1 MTFTSNGENV
11 TIFRQYDRAGLDR
24 EYDNAAK
31 VSVEMLKSYRASWA
45 ETSRRARETIPC
57 DLDLAYGPSPGERL
71 DIFRPGQI
79 GPAPVQ
85 IYIHG
90 GYWISN
96 DKSDCSYV
104 ALGFVGAGY
113 VTVVINYALIPAVGM
128 AEQVR
133 QCRAAIRW
141 IAENIHRYGADPEHI
156 YVTGHSAG
164 GHLAVMLL
172 TDPELPGGHVKGITS
187 LSGLYDLK
195 PVQLSFVNEK
205 LGLSE
210 TDVTELSPVLLQPR
224 LTTPR
229 LLLTIGRDEGEEYI
243 RQMNDLAAAW
253 RRFMPHLTAV
263 IIPGTNHFSMRAA
276 LVDADSDI
284 SRLIRREMEQ
294 SDRSEEDRLSR

>member
-96 DKSDCSYV
+96 DKSD
-104 ALGFVGAGY
+104 
-113 VTVVINYALIPAVGM
+113 
-128 AEQVR
+128 
-133 QCRAAIRW
+133 
-141 IAENIHRYGADPEHI
+141 
-156 YVTGHSAG
+156 
-164 GHLAVMLL
+164 
-172 TDPELPGGHVKGITS
+172 
-187 LSGLYDLK
+187 
-195 PVQLSFVNEK
+195 
-205 LGLSE
+205 
-210 TDVTELSPVLLQPR
+210 
-224 LTTPR
+224 
-229 LLLTIGRDEGEEYI
+229 
-243 RQMNDLAAAW
+243 
-253 RRFMPHLTAV
+253 
-263 IIPGTNHFSMRAA
+263 
-276 LVDADSDI
+276 
-284 SRLIRREMEQ
+284 
-294 SDRSEEDRLSR
+294 

>member
-1 MTFTSNGENV
+1 MIV
-11 TIFRQYDRAGLDR
+11 TVFRQYDRAALDR

-31 VSVEMLKSYRASWA
+31 VPAETLKSFRARWA
-45 ETSRRARETIPC
+45 EQSRRARETIPC
-57 DLDLAYGPSPGERL
+57 DLDLSYGPSAGEKL
-71 DIFRPGQI
+71 DIFRPRQFGL
-79 GPAPVQ
+79 APVQ

-104 ALGFVGAGY
+104 ALGFISAGY

-133 QCRAAIRW
+133 QCRAAVRWVAQNIRG
-141 IAENIHRYGADPEHI
+141 YGGDPERI

-172 TDPELPGGHVKGITS
+172 TDPEPPRGQIKGIAS

-195 PVQLSFVNEK
+195 PIKLSFVNEK
-205 LGLSE
+205 LALSE
-210 TDVTELSPVLLQPR
+210 TDVTSLSPVLLQPR
-224 LTTPR
+224 VTSPR
-229 LLLTIGRDEGEEYI
+229 LLLTIGQDEGDEYI
-243 RQMNDLAAAW
+243 RQMNSLVAAW
-253 RRFMPHLTAV
+253 RHFMPHLTAA
-263 IIPGTNHFSMRAA
+263 IIPATNHFNMRAA
-276 LVDADSDI
+276 LDDADSDI

-294 SDRSEEDRLSR
+294 SDQS